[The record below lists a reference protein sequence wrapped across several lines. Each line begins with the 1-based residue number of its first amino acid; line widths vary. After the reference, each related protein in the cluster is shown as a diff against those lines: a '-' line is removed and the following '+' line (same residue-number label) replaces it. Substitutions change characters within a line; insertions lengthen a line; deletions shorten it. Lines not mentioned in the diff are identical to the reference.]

1 MKTMSVIQNFRV
13 FSCTYESFASIIRP
27 ILALEAILDLKS
39 CCRRTNRLADFRFV
53 NPWMLVSS
61 DPSRLPEP
69 LQ

>member
-1 MKTMSVIQNFRV
+1 MKMMSVTQNFRV
-13 FSCTYESFASIIRP
+13 LSCTYESFASIIRH
-27 ILALEAILDLKS
+27 ILTLEAILDLKS
-39 CCRRTNRLADFRFV
+39 CRRRTNRLADFRFV